1 MATCPFIK
9 ALSTTQAT
17 REAYGAFS
25 PYCLTMLLAVCQSAE
40 SGWTDVEDLS
50 SLSDLRAERTNLLMA
65 EADVS
70 NLTHDDVS
78 LIAEEFDLHALAV
91 EDAVH
96 TRQRPKLESYQTH
109 LFMVMHQLD
118 EEDGQLEA
126 VQIACFVGDRYVL
139 IMHASATRTL
149 EEFKKRWRANKK
161 AHKDPSHLVHT
172 LVDVVV
178 DDYQDIADRLETEVE
193 ELEEIALTVPTAP
206 IQRQLYSLKQ
216 RLARL
221 RRYVLPA
228 ARLMDWAL
236 DPHTDKPFS
245 PETAALFND
254 VRDHLLRITDEI
266 RNIDDLSQA
275 VLDLNRS
282 EQAAAL
288 NEVTRRLSAWAAI
301 FAVETVIAGIYGMN
315 FELVPFDGRVH
326 GFWFAIIVMLI
337 LGIALYAYFK
347 RRGWL

>member
-1 MATCPFIK
+1 
-9 ALSTTQAT
+9 
-17 REAYGAFS
+17 
-25 PYCLTMLLAVCQSAE
+25 MLLAVCQSAE
-40 SGWTDVEDLS
+40 KGWTDVEDLS
-50 SLSDLRAERTNLLMA
+50 SLSDLRSEKTNLLMA

-70 NLTHDDVS
+70 NLTQDDVT
-78 LIAEEFDLHALAV
+78 LIAEEFNLHALAV

-109 LFMVMHQLD
+109 LFVVMHQLD

-139 IMHASATRTL
+139 IMHAGATRTL
-149 EEFKKRWRANKK
+149 DEFKRRWQANRE
-161 AHKDPSHLVHT
+161 AHRDPSHLVHT
-172 LVDVVV
+172 LIDVVV

-228 ARLMDWAL
+228 ARLLGWAL

-245 PETAALFND
+245 EQTAALFND
-254 VRDHLLRITDEI
+254 VHDHLLRITDEI

-282 EQAAAL
+282 EHGVAL
-288 NEVTRRLSAWAAI
+288 NQVTRRLSAWAAI

-315 FELVPFDGRVH
+315 FELVPFDGQVA
-326 GFWFAIIVMLI
+326 GFWFAIGVMLV
-337 LGIALYAYFK
+337 LGTALYVYFK
-347 RRGWL
+347 RRDWI

>member
-1 MATCPFIK
+1 MAF
-9 ALSTTQAT
+9 STRQAT
-17 REAYGAFS
+17 RETHAAFS

-40 SGWTDVEDLS
+40 KGWTDVQDLS
-50 SLSDLRAERTNLLMA
+50 SLSDLRSERTNLLMA

-70 NLTHDDVS
+70 KLTQDDVT
-78 LIAEEFDLHALAV
+78 LIAEEFDLHSLAV

-109 LFMVMHQLD
+109 LFVVMHQLD

-139 IMHASATRTL
+139 IMHAGATRTL
-149 EEFKKRWRANKK
+149 DEFKRRWHANRE
-161 AHKDPSHLVHT
+161 AHTDPSNLVHT
-172 LVDVVV
+172 LIDVVV

-228 ARLMDWAL
+228 ARLLDWAL

-245 PETAALFND
+245 DETAALFND

-282 EQAAAL
+282 EQAVAL
-288 NEVTRRLSAWAAI
+288 NQVTRRLSAWAAI

-326 GFWFAIIVMLI
+326 GFWFAIGVMLV
-337 LGIALYAYFK
+337 LGIALYVYFK
-347 RRGWL
+347 RREWI